1 MRVSPD
7 HNFIIMKRNV
17 FAFCLIFVLALCALA
32 QQSAPASQTPPDAQA
47 KNQPTDNAAI
57 NAALKAYVEAYGK
70 RSIDG
75 LVAVWPDLANQK
87 KEYKRVKQHFQDQ
100 KISNEKVSLDSCEAQ
115 AVKDEAMA
123 TCQQTEE
130 FVRTETETTY
140 GGDAMMA
147 SPAQRPPPTT
157 QNLKHNEKRT
167 KTVWIKLNKD
177 GETWKIVSVSD
188 KKQSL

>member
-1 MRVSPD
+1 
-7 HNFIIMKRNV
+7 MKHHVLAFCMILV
-17 FAFCLIFVLALCALA
+17 FAVCALA
-32 QQSAPASQTPPDAQA
+32 QESAPASQAPAGNQA
-47 KNQPTDNAAI
+47 KNQPTNNASI
-57 NAALKAYVEAYGK
+57 NATLNAYVNAYGK
-70 RSIDG
+70 RSIDD

-87 KEYKRVKQHFQDQ
+87 KEYKRVKEHFSDQ
-100 KISNEKVSLDSCEAQ
+100 RVSNEKLSLDSCEAQ
-115 AVKDEAMA
+115 AVKDQAMA

-130 FVRTETETTY
+130 FVRTDTETTY

-147 SPAQRPPPTT
+147 SPAQRPPPVT

-177 GETWKIVSVSD
+177 GGAWKIVSVSD